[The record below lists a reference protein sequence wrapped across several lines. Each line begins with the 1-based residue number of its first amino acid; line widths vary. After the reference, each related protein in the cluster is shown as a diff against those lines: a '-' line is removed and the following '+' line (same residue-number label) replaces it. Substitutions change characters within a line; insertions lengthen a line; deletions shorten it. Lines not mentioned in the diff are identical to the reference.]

1 MTPATW
7 REMVDRTRELELALG
22 GAVKRVEDNESQTVV
37 VQRRCVRAAGPL
49 RAGTVLARPH
59 VAVLR
64 PAPLD
69 AIFPYDLDRV
79 LGKRLRVDLEPED
92 HLTWTMLDDPPAAR

>member
-22 GAVKRVEDNESQTVV
+22 DADKRVVENEHQTVV
-37 VQRRCVRAAGPL
+37 VQRRCVRAGKAL
-49 RAGTVLARPH
+49 AAGTVLTRDMLD
-59 VAVLR
+59 VLR

-69 AIFPYDLDRV
+69 GVFPYDIERV
-79 LGKRLRVDLEPED
+79 LGKRLTTDLAAGE
-92 HLTWTMLDDPPAAR
+92 HLRWTVLGEA